1 MFGQN
6 IGTFSVVGA
15 LFHQFTLFSL
25 FFFLNSFQYVKIVN
39 SAVLYFLIILQS
51 MCVYI
56 FCFFGGAV
64 DRKLGT
70 HLTIILGC
78 LSICLSDFL
87 SIIFKN
93 FFILYFFFIIFYGIG
108 FGISMTSAVGNA
120 CRYFPKNRGLIN
132 AICIGTGGK
141 LGAGLCNFMI
151 QRYKNNYRQ
160 YLVFHIIYMIV
171 GTILAVGF
179 ITTFKES
186 AMDHP
191 LTNESD
197 SKTERLTNSLEVEE
211 TNNDN
216 NDIPITTQI
225 DNIGEQQA
233 ELKVILKHWRIYYI
247 SLIFFC
253 TFFVQDF
260 INTVG
265 FVLGINI
272 VKAESSKISIIFT
285 IMNVICCI
293 TAPIW
298 GFLYDKFEFQKTL
311 MLVNCLSMLNSFLIK
326 FTSYNIITYAFS
338 IIFNG
343 SLNIGAFIMIYPH
356 VSKVFGFKYAGEMYG
371 IVVLSTRIISSNA
384 SLLLNFFGM
393 IVNYSSYFIVFYIGS
408 GLNLLGILLAF
419 YETNEKFLSCS
430 KMFFY
435 FNI

>member
-1 MFGQN
+1 MCGQN
-6 IGTFSVVGA
+6 IGIFSVVGA

-25 FFFLNSFQYVKIVN
+25 FAFSNLCPLLYDEKKLPNSEESAVKFFLSP
-39 SAVLYFLIILQS
+39 LQS
-51 MCVYI
+51 IYMCI

-70 HLTIILGC
+70 HFTVILGC
-78 LSICLSDFL
+78 LSICIADFL
-87 SIIFKN
+87 LMTSKN
-93 FFILYFFFIIFYGIG
+93 FALDFFFIIFYGIG

-186 AMDHP
+186 IMDRP

-326 FTSYNIITYAFS
+326 FTSHTIITYAFS

-343 SLNIGAFIMIYPH
+343 SLNIGSFIMIYPH

-371 IVVLSTRIISSNA
+371 IVVLSTGISSLIA
-384 SLLLNFFGM
+384 SLLLHSFGIRYNYNSCYKVFF
-393 IVNYSSYFIVFYIGS
+393 IGS
-408 GLNLLGILLAF
+408 VLNLIGILLAF
-419 YETNEKFLSCS
+419 FETDEKFLSL
-430 KMFFY
+430 
-435 FNI
+435 